1 MGQSEIS
8 RQLAATATYITI
20 HLSVT
25 ETTPINGI
33 FKLAKDTKRVFI
45 SGGNIFIS
53 TDWLT
58 ATSARR

>member
-33 FKLAKDTKRVFI
+33 FKLAKDTKRVFV

-53 TDWLT
+53 TD
-58 ATSARR
+58 